1 MNTPEIQV
9 RDTSCVTCATCVTCG
24 LTAALAA
31 TLVGGVIMG

>member
-1 MNTPEIQV
+1 METPEVQPREV
-9 RDTSCVTCATCVTCG
+9 TCVTCATCLTCM